1 MNSRTARRKKNW
13 DWVLILTVIVV
24 TTAMVLAPILLGH
37 HMMGM
42 LPLSAGLLY
51 GLVLPLAILFMV
63 CLVKFSW
70 EARIIMIVCVGGL
83 FLLSIPVMKK
93 ASQKAAATG
102 VLKMINHKTTSAVAP
117 APPQASPPS
126 SVGWKCHAAG

>member
-1 MNSRTARRKKNW
+1 LVIACRRKSFSLSDKPGSIIPIAMNSRTARRKKNG

-93 ASQKAAATG
+93 AS
-102 VLKMINHKTTSAVAP
+102 
-117 APPQASPPS
+117 
-126 SVGWKCHAAG
+126 